1 MTQNEKVPQGQ
12 AKIELETLRAT
23 LTNYLRNGELIND
36 RLMAGYVLQ
45 HWDQIQGDLQ
55 SSLQDKQSTGL

>member
-1 MTQNEKVPQGQ
+1 MTQNEKVPQGK

-55 SSLQDKQSTGL
+55 SSLQAQKSAGL

>member
-1 MTQNEKVPQGQ
+1 MNRNEKAPQGK

-55 SSLQDKQSTGL
+55 SSLQDQ

>member
-1 MTQNEKVPQGQ
+1 MTQNEKVPQGK

-55 SSLQDKQSTGL
+55 SSFQAQKSAGL

>member
-55 SSLQDKQSTGL
+55 SSLQDQQSAGL